1 MVWPG
6 GLAGE
11 MVLRGR
17 ARDLLTPLEGE
28 AGVVAEASMELSV
41 GPDRVLRSV
50 VLSPE
55 HEGAQTLT
63 GAQGGGR
70 FRSAVDA
77 AFPGERAA
85 GTPLYLLLDDVA
97 GATLIGGFAWTLWP
111 DELTPT
117 VVAAA
122 TDAARRR
129 NMAGI
134 CSGFRP
140 GGGPLQ
146 LKEAGEHL
154 GHNLVPANSLDSADP
169 LAWHDIEPPP
179 PSACMR
185 RRRRIDVWLDDAIRI
200 EAMFRDSMWNPDG
213 QEICVHE
220 YRLDARADPDTG
232 TVLEVHAEPRV
243 LPFRECP
250 LAAPNAAWLAGAH
263 LSELRDVVLMELR
276 GTDCCTHLNDM
287 LRALAEVPVLL
298 GALTP

>member
-1 MVWPG
+1 
-6 GLAGE
+6 
-11 MVLRGR
+11 
-17 ARDLLTPLEGE
+17 LTPVGGH
-28 AGVVAEASMELSV
+28 AVVVSEASMELAV
-41 GPDRVLRSV
+41 GPDRVIRSV
-50 VLSPE
+50 VLRPQ
-55 HEGAQTLT
+55 HEGAEQLT

-70 FRSAVDA
+70 FRGAVDA
-77 AFPGERAA
+77 AFPGERQA

-122 TDAARRR
+122 GEAARRR

-146 LKEAGEHL
+146 KKDAGENL
-154 GHNLVPANSLDSADP
+154 GHNLVPANSLDSTDP

-179 PSACMR
+179 RSACMR

-200 EAMFRDSMWNPDG
+200 EAMFRDSMWDPDG
-213 QEICVHE
+213 REICVHE
-220 YRLDARADPDTG
+220 YRLDATADPRSG
-232 TVLEVHAEPRV
+232 IVLEVRAEPRV

-250 LAAPNAAWLAGAH
+250 LAAPNAAWVEGAP
-263 LSELRDVVLMELR
+263 LRDLREVVLTRLR

-287 LRALAEVPVLL
+287 LRDLAEVPVLMA
-298 GALTP
+298 ALTA